1 MGNDSIGNGIS
12 EARNDRSEADLG
24 DLPHWP
30 RLLSLEEAARYVGV
44 SVNAFKSRVGDLWP
58 EPIRFGRRTLYDKDA
73 LDRTVDG
80 LSRPART
87 SSAKKIGQGRR
98 NAGGQVEAR

>member
-1 MGNDSIGNGIS
+1 MSGPKL
-12 EARNDRSEADLG
+12 ALADL
-24 DLPHWP
+24 PNWP

-44 SVNAFKSRVGDLWP
+44 SVNTFMGRVGDVWP

-73 LDRTVDG
+73 LDRAVD
-80 LSRPART
+80 SFSQPART

>member
-1 MGNDSIGNGIS
+1 MTDSKP
-12 EARNDRSEADLG
+12 DPG

-44 SVNAFKSRVGDLWP
+44 SVNNFKSRVGDLWP